1 MKMLAMDT
9 TTLVLGVA
17 VLEEG
22 KVLGEVTTNLSKK
35 HSVRLMPTVDSLLKD
50 LDLRIEDID
59 VLAVT
64 DGPGSYTGIRIGVTT
79 AKTIAWARKIPLYT
93 ESSLTVLAMNG
104 LRFSGLVVPLF
115 DARRQR
121 VYTGIY
127 RPDYQHL
134 TEVLPQ
140 QVMPLDDL
148 LSELT
153 KHDEPVLFLGDDGK
167 KFQEKIMDQLGTR
180 AVMGLP
186 AENIPRPSQL
196 AWLAWQKMEKGIS
209 PASETMTPN
218 YLQLTQAE
226 ANLLQKQGNGE
237 CTNGERRT
245 D

>member
-9 TTLVLGVA
+9 TTLVMGVA

-35 HSVRLMPTVDSLLKD
+35 HSVRLMPTVDALLKD
-50 LDLRIEDID
+50 LDLPIEKID

-104 LRFSGLVVPLF
+104 LHFSGLVVPLF

-121 VYTGIY
+121 VYTGVY
-127 RPDYQHL
+127 RPDHQHL
-134 TEVLPQ
+134 TEILPQ
-140 QVMPLDDL
+140 RVMPIDDL
-148 LSELT
+148 LGHLAEHT
-153 KHDEPVLFLGDDGK
+153 EPVLFLGDDVK
-167 KFQEKIMDQLGTR
+167 NFQEKIICQLGTR
-180 AVMGLP
+180 AIMGGP

-196 AWLAWQKMEKGIS
+196 AWLAWRKMEQGIPS
-209 PASETMTPN
+209 ASETMTPN

-237 CTNGERRT
+237 CLNGERRT